1 MSWEDI
7 IKRVG
12 MSKLAEELIK
22 EVMNTSSEKLTVTE
36 ISEKIIQLAERSHTK
51 RNRSHYLRRVPTS
64 GELGNYLSKNYSFDI
79 ENRRHPITGNM
90 RKTKVYFKEE

>member
-1 MSWEDI
+1 MGWGDI
-7 IKRVG
+7 IKRRNKG

-36 ISEKIIQLAERSHTK
+36 IREKIIQLAERSHT
-51 RNRSHYLRRVPTS
+51 NLRRVPTS

-79 ENRRHPITGNM
+79 EIRRHPIKGN
-90 RKTKVYFKEE
+90 REKKRVFFKEE